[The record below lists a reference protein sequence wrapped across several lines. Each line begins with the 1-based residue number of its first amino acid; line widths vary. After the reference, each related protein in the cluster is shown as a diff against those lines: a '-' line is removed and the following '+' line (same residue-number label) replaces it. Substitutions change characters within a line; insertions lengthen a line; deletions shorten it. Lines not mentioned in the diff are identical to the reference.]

1 MRKPSRS
8 EVERF
13 IGASFRSVW
22 AFELLCLLKRSAG
35 RSLSHAEMVA
45 GLRGS
50 DLVVS
55 QSLETLAA
63 AGLVVMEEDGA
74 ARYGPASA
82 ALDALFAHAETLY
95 LKRPDAVRRTIVSAA
110 IPGVTAFAA
119 AFRLRGD

>member
-1 MRKPSRS
+1 VRKPSRS
-8 EVERF
+8 EVESF
-13 IGASFRSVW
+13 IGSSFRSVW
-22 AFELLCLLKRSAG
+22 AFELLCLLKRSG
-35 RSLSHAEMVA
+35 GQSLSHAQMVA

-63 AGLVVMEEDGA
+63 AGLVVMEAEGA

-82 ALDALFAHAETLY
+82 ALDALFAQAVALY
-95 LKRPDAVRRTIVSAA
+95 LKSPDAVRRTIVSAA
-110 IPGVTAFAA
+110 NPGLAAFAD